1 MLSWK
6 YIAGCTVGLAM
17 CAALSFAG
25 EPASNDPPPGPGLD
39 LIKGSC
45 VSCHDI
51 YMITSKRKTPD
62 EWAALVGLMADR
74 GAEVTPE
81 EMDVIAE
88 YLARNYSSD
97 ASAAHK

>member
-1 MLSWK
+1 
-6 YIAGCTVGLAM
+6 M

-25 EPASNDPPPGPGLD
+25 EPASSDPPPGPGLD

-81 EMDVIAE
+81 EMDVITE
-88 YLARNYSSD
+88 YLAQNYSSS